1 MTVFG
6 RRVSPAILVVSSVLA
21 AVCAAT
27 FASLALAAAGALSAL
42 GAPGR
47 FLLAGFSWAAFFV
60 PLYLLCG
67 VFLLTARVF
76 RRRSAFLLMFS
87 IIPFLTLSLLLR
99 VLQSP
104 SSSLP
109 LVLVDSFGVF
119 PAALLLV
126 LLLALEMIFLLTM
139 PYGRI
144 PDARR
149 KARAPVKKPLALPLI
164 VPSDPPA
171 VLAALLPAAEET
183 VEPLPPISVEAV
195 VAEPL
200 PPEQIPA
207 EAAPVPQ
214 EPPVPDLPEKTQP

>member
-1 MTVFG
+1 M
-6 RRVSPAILVVSSVLA
+6 
-21 AVCAAT
+21 
-27 FASLALAAAGALSAL
+27 
-42 GAPGR
+42 
-47 FLLAGFSWAAFFV
+47 

-139 PYGRI
+139 PYGRS
-144 PDARR
+144 PGRPPKGPR
-149 KARAPVKKPLALPLI
+149 SGKKATC
-164 VPSDPPA
+164 
-171 VLAALLPAAEET
+171 LAADC
-183 VEPLPPISVEAV
+183 SF
-195 VAEPL
+195 
-200 PPEQIPA
+200 
-207 EAAPVPQ
+207 
-214 EPPVPDLPEKTQP
+214 